1 MKKLLI
7 HSFTCALTLSV
18 SHFVSAAT
26 YTHGQLDNGFVYHIF
41 STDAEQDY
49 FDVHLQ
55 INVGGA
61 DERPHEYGSAHMLEH
76 TLFHKSKDFPKGI
89 STQLADSGWKLG
101 EQLNAYTGYE
111 NTKFVMTPP
120 RGTEEMDTAFLALQN
135 MAYYPLIA
143 KEDWQREQ
151 QIVLAERRNNLGLR
165 GRMAES
171 RRQMLYRGARQADS
185 TLIGTEQDILQREAS
200 VLKSFHQRWYQ
211 PSNMQLAVIGDVNP
225 EQIEKKIRT
234 YFGEYVGQPV
244 PERGAD
250 YYDPALTKGW
260 YIESVKDKQSKN
272 NQVSL
277 MFRLND
283 NESRGHQSET
293 AIRNQQ
299 IDRSARTMI
308 MERLDALNL
317 ELPEGVD
324 PLFVQRSEVGH
335 HTAAISL
342 FAGASSGH
350 HDAALQQ
357 LMEFRQQ
364 LLDYP
369 ISEKELKFYRDD
381 MDAYIKAN
389 LNTKVLPDSTAKLTR
404 MALGAFSG
412 RPVIP
417 VGEKVSLYKEIMA
430 TITAD
435 DVNQRI
441 QSWMNASDRSVMFQM
456 NAEDAFTL
464 PTAVDLN
471 HLEKQVQEMEIAAP
485 RDIEDIG
492 GGAFQFELQAGAIK
506 SKKID
511 PYYKDVQT
519 WTLGNGDQFVWLKSD
534 SVKDDVLFR
543 SSAKIGYLAQDLEG
557 WKARLASQF
566 VWMSAPQGYDLQTL
580 GTWRRRNSIVFRNA
594 LGPERFQI
602 KGQSG
607 VEHIEEIF
615 KAYAAYQLSPKID
628 DDFMTMQLAGIK
640 SSLLN
645 RDDSGQQVRE
655 AEEALRYKV
664 NHLTVPEVEQ
674 LEQIKKSELL
684 GLWQQISNTP
694 NTFFVVANI
703 PAQEMESLV
712 VRYLAG
718 IPRSSKVYQFNKEV
732 LASGTERTTL
742 KLDTTER
749 TDIDAWSWKQEPWSI
764 ESTQQ
769 LNLARRLAHTALKQA
784 LRGEEKAVYSVA
796 FDSVLMQKDQQI
808 YSHLHFNAQ
817 PEKTEKL
824 WKLSQQVLANLPG
837 KLTQKQLDAE
847 KLHVLKIE
855 NNALTNPQ
863 VWLGRLELSFQQYG
877 DARVLSEMQNL
888 DQNTQ
893 LSDIKAMMKNM
904 WPQENVRVLQVSP
917 AG

>member
-1 MKKLLI
+1 
-7 HSFTCALTLSV
+7 
-18 SHFVSAAT
+18 
-26 YTHGQLDNGFVYHIF
+26 
-41 STDAEQDY
+41 
-49 FDVHLQ
+49 
-55 INVGGA
+55 
-61 DERPHEYGSAHMLEH
+61 
-76 TLFHKSKDFPKGI
+76 
-89 STQLADSGWKLG
+89 
-101 EQLNAYTGYE
+101 
-111 NTKFVMTPP
+111 
-120 RGTEEMDTAFLALQN
+120 
-135 MAYYPLIA
+135 
-143 KEDWQREQ
+143 
-151 QIVLAERRNNLGLR
+151 
-165 GRMAES
+165 
-171 RRQMLYRGARQADS
+171 
-185 TLIGTEQDILQREAS
+185 
-200 VLKSFHQRWYQ
+200 
-211 PSNMQLAVIGDVNP
+211 
-225 EQIEKKIRT
+225 
-234 YFGEYVGQPV
+234 
-244 PERGAD
+244 
-250 YYDPALTKGW
+250 
-260 YIESVKDKQSKN
+260 
-272 NQVSL
+272 
-277 MFRLND
+277 
-283 NESRGHQSET
+283 
-293 AIRNQQ
+293 
-299 IDRSARTMI
+299 
-308 MERLDALNL
+308 
-317 ELPEGVD
+317 
-324 PLFVQRSEVGH
+324 
-335 HTAAISL
+335 
-342 FAGASSGH
+342 
-350 HDAALQQ
+350 
-357 LMEFRQQ
+357 
-364 LLDYP
+364 
-369 ISEKELKFYRDD
+369 
-381 MDAYIKAN
+381 
-389 LNTKVLPDSTAKLTR
+389 
-404 MALGAFSG
+404 
-412 RPVIP
+412 
-417 VGEKVSLYKEIMA
+417 
-430 TITAD
+430 
-435 DVNQRI
+435 
-441 QSWMNASDRSVMFQM
+441 
-456 NAEDAFTL
+456 
-464 PTAVDLN
+464 
-471 HLEKQVQEMEIAAP
+471 
-485 RDIEDIG
+485 
-492 GGAFQFELQAGAIK
+492 
-506 SKKID
+506 
-511 PYYKDVQT
+511 
-519 WTLGNGDQFVWLKSD
+519 
-534 SVKDDVLFR
+534 
-543 SSAKIGYLAQDLEG
+543 LEG

-863 VWLGRLELSFQQYG
+863 
-877 DARVLSEMQNL
+877 
-888 DQNTQ
+888 
-893 LSDIKAMMKNM
+893 
-904 WPQENVRVLQVSP
+904 
-917 AG
+917 